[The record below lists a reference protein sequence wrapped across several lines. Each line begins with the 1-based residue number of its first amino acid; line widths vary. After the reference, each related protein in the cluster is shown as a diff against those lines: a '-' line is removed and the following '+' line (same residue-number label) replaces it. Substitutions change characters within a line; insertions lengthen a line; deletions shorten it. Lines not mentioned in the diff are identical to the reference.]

1 MKQRIDK
8 TSIRLHSYG
17 WSALFLFCLGL
28 LPLLTACSLMD
39 EDRDDCPMGLYVTF
53 VYDYNTEQADL
64 RKDQVGGIT
73 CYVIDEDGT
82 IVASRSVENTPGS
95 APLSQ
100 YGYQMT
106 FPELAPGNY
115 RLVAVGG
122 QQGYETLLGQPGA
135 KFRRIPELGVGDNI
149 NDLRIRLD
157 RQSADTS
164 IVYRSFSKRGAVRD
178 TLERRLQARVV
189 SHQRQGLDTLW
200 HTLVTDTV
208 WNAAHTDY
216 QVRAGE
222 ESLFAL
228 PVWTVRFQK
237 PTYAVVPLI
246 RDTKEIHVSVKEFL
260 NTANEPS
267 PDYDVFI
274 TADNGELGPMNS
286 LVPGDRLLYLPFAQR
301 KSEYLNGEDAEGNVS
316 TFPRTAESHFD
327 FTTSRLVLNE
337 DAAKDAQLFIVNRK
351 TRRLVY
357 RENLS
362 NLLVSNRTAP
372 EIMRYTPQGFL
383 DRRHNYDLQFF
394 LLDGEWQYV
403 QISVGIL
410 KWTVRT
416 QLEELN
422 S

>member
-1 MKQRIDK
+1 MIQRIDK
-8 TSIRLHSYG
+8 TSIRRHWQG
-17 WSALFLFCLGL
+17 WSTLILCCLGL
-28 LPLLTACSLMD
+28 LPLLAACSMMD
-39 EDRDDCPMGLYVTF
+39 EDRDDCPEGLYVTF
-53 VYDYNTEQADL
+53 VYDYNTERGDL
-64 RKDQVGGIT
+64 FKDQVGGIT
-73 CYVIDEDGT
+73 CYVIDADGT
-82 IVASRSVENTPGS
+82 IVASQSVENTPGN

-100 YGYQMT
+100 YGYRMS
-106 FPELAPGNY
+106 FPGLAPGNY

-122 QQGYETLLGQPGA
+122 QQGYATLLGLPGA
-135 KFRRIPELGVGDNI
+135 KFRRAPLLAVGDNI
-149 NDLRIRLD
+149 SDLRIRLD
-157 RQSADTS
+157 RQPADTT
-164 IVYRSFSKRGAVRD
+164 ILYRSYSKRGDGHEAMEHTV
-178 TLERRLQARVV
+178 QARVV
-189 SHQRQGLDTLW
+189 SHQQQGLDTLW

-216 QVRAGE
+216 QVRGGE
-222 ESLFAL
+222 ESLSAL

-274 TADNGELGPMNS
+274 TADNGELGPVNS

-316 TFPRTAESHFD
+316 SFPRTAESHFD
-327 FTTSRLVLNE
+327 FSTSRLVLHE

-372 EIMRYTPQGFL
+372 EIRRYTPQGFL